1 MTIFHNSAI
10 ILFMADIVTKGRL
23 LIIDDESELR
33 EILSSLLEDSAGEIH
48 QASNGLE
55 GIDLLKARSFDA
67 VLSDEK
73 MPKKSGL
80 EVLKWMRENGLQIPF
95 IIHTGYGQKEMVQEA
110 QRLGVFAFIDK
121 PWDERTLI
129 TTVERALR
137 SGLEQQKA

>member
-1 MTIFHNSAI
+1 MTHVSSEIS
-10 ILFMADIVTKGRL
+10 TEKKGRL

-33 EILSSLLEDSAGEIH
+33 EVLIALLEDTTGDIC
-48 QASNGLE
+48 QAANGAE
-55 GIDLLKARSFDA
+55 GIQMLQNEKFDA

-80 EVLKWMRENGLQIPF
+80 DVLKWMRENNINTPF

-121 PWDERTLI
+121 PWNEHHLI
-129 TTVERALR
+129 QTV
-137 SGLEQQKA
+137 QKALQSGQESRKP

>member
-1 MTIFHNSAI
+1 M
-10 ILFMADIVTKGRL
+10 TKGRL

-33 EILSSLLEDSAGEIH
+33 EVLIAILEDTTTEIC
-48 QASNGLE
+48 QAANGAE
-55 GIDLLKARSFDA
+55 GIQLLQTEHFDA

-80 EVLKWMRENGLQIPF
+80 DVLKWMRENNITTPF

-121 PWDERTLI
+121 PWNELHLI
-129 TTVERALR
+129 QTVQKALE
-137 SGLEQQKA
+137 SGLSTHKD

>member
-1 MTIFHNSAI
+1 
-10 ILFMADIVTKGRL
+10 MATAETPKGKL

-33 EILSSLLEDSAGEIH
+33 EVLIALLEDSTQEICT
-48 QASNGLE
+48 AANGLE
-55 GIDLLKARSFDA
+55 GIDLMKTQKFDA

-80 EVLKWMRENGLQIPF
+80 EVLKWMRENQIQTPF

-121 PWDERTLI
+121 PWDERNLI
-129 TTVERALR
+129 RTVEKALQAGR
-137 SGLEQQKA
+137 SGQYA

>member
-1 MTIFHNSAI
+1 MTNSASEQI
-10 ILFMADIVTKGRL
+10 NTQGRL

-33 EILSSLLEDSAGEIH
+33 EVLIALLEDTTTNIQ
-48 QASNGLE
+48 QAANGAE
-55 GIDLLKARSFDA
+55 GIKLLQTEKFDA

-80 EVLKWMRENGLQIPF
+80 EVLKWMRDNHIETPF

-121 PWDERTLI
+121 PWNEHHLI
-129 TTVERALR
+129 QTV
-137 SGLEQQKA
+137 QKALQQGQSSGKE